1 MTRRILIENKPR
13 QTLKRRLVLAIG
25 VATLSLQGTATLPG
39 VALAAT
45 APHVQELRAH
55 SDVELVC
62 TLLHDCP
69 AITGVTPAF
78 GPSGSVT
85 ITGENLSGVTQV
97 MFGAAPALS
106 FRYVPPLHPREQGT
120 LVATTPEPA
129 YGETVPVYALEGTS
143 TVPSRATYS
152 FALGE
157 LDVTGPAPECPE
169 GSQLPTWFNP
179 PDYDHDLNLSHVPTT
194 LAFAS
199 ANPVLHITTSFEND
213 SGDYP
218 FQYTP
223 VFDRSKCPEGYTTI
237 GDGAT
242 YSATLEMCAV
252 SQSVPSATTVT
263 TLPPGSPPVGPCTN
277 WDGTQGQWV
286 PGPTVQDQL
295 TDGQQL
301 ATDLDRTTTGDL
313 ALQLLPGQSLGLNN
327 ITETLRVV
335 VEVQATDSYIGQGT
349 FYKIPSRDV
358 RSESNPFN
366 VILAPVA
373 AVQASAVPYTII
385 YAPPGDLSTATFGS
399 TIGFGTDYT
408 VANSSTQS
416 NSEKTEQS
424 IEEKT
429 SLSLGKDIIPAMSV
443 FGIDFDQSTKW
454 DSSTKTS
461 FGTTDDLS
469 QETSDTAAFGLS
481 RTVSPDYN
489 DWPGDGV
496 TCPLL
501 ATPAPDGSLYDCSST
516 GLQHASAATLY
527 NHEAF
532 WNDVFQIVLHP
543 QYAVYSL
550 GSGQTQYVML
560 AADPSMGERTVLE
573 LYDCELG
580 VSLDGVSQCEVPY
593 TSTGLTYASGG
604 AVTYTSSAQ
613 YALISPTEAKDLLA
627 LDPFFADGTQDANI
641 PANRGERLAPWAY
654 GAYASGAVAGRTGG
668 SESANIANPSYTN
681 TQAQKQTSNSTMTAN
696 VDVSDTIASDYGG
709 GIKIAGSSGALTYG
723 NTQESDSSVTLTFK
737 DSTAVSTSQVT
748 SSTALLSDVD
758 STTPGAK
765 CPTPTPSGPICH
777 GALLDESRVNIFL
790 DRLFGSLMYVDPA
803 APRKPSGL
811 TVAKEASLL
820 PGLTFATFEGQ
831 AEESSGFTDVSP
843 RSASGLAIGTLTR
856 IGVMTGFGR
865 QFRPDAPFTGAEL
878 ATSLG
883 HSVRL
888 STSSAL
894 KTLTGSTQGAD
905 QALTEKGLA
914 HAISVALGVAPSR
927 ADSYVD
933 HAFAHDR
940 FSGSQIVSRA
950 DAAIALFPALT
961 ARCLRGCH
969 VGS

>member
-1 MTRRILIENKPR
+1 MTRRTLIPNKPR
-13 QTLKRRLVLAIG
+13 RTLRRRLVLAIG
-25 VATLSLQGTATLPG
+25 IATLALQGTAALPG

-45 APHVQELRAH
+45 APHAQERRVH
-55 SDVELVC
+55 SDVELAC
-62 TLLHDCP
+62 TLAHDCP

-85 ITGENLSGVTQV
+85 ISGENLSGVTQV
-97 MFGAAPALS
+97 MFGASPALS
-106 FRYVPPLHPREQGT
+106 FRYVPPLQPGEQGT
-120 LVATTPEPA
+120 IVATPPEPA
-129 YGETVPVYALEGTS
+129 YGETVPVYALEGTA

-157 LDVTGPAPECPE
+157 MDVTGPAPECPE
-169 GSQLPTWFNP
+169 ESQLPTWFDP
-179 PDYDHDLNLSHVPTT
+179 PDYDHDLNLSHVPAT
-194 LAFAS
+194 LAFAI
-199 ANPVLHITTSFEND
+199 ANPVLHITLSYEND

-218 FQYTP
+218 FQYTD

-242 YSATLEMCAV
+242 YSATLEMCTV
-252 SQSVPSATTVT
+252 SPTVPSATTVT

-286 PGPTVQDQL
+286 PGPTVQEQL
-295 TDGQQL
+295 TDNQQL
-301 ATDLDRTTTGDL
+301 GADQDRTTGGDL

-327 ITETLRVV
+327 LTETLRVV
-335 VEVQATDSYIGQGT
+335 VDVQATDSYIGQGT
-349 FYKIPSRDV
+349 FYKILSRYA

-385 YAPPGDLSTATFGS
+385 YAPPGDQSTATFGS

-408 VANSSTQS
+408 VGSSSTQS

-443 FGIDFDQSTKW
+443 FGIDFDQSAKW
-454 DSSTKTS
+454 DTSTKTS
-461 FGTTDDLS
+461 FGTTDDLT
-469 QETSDTAAFGLS
+469 QETSDTGAFGLS
-481 RTVSPDYN
+481 RTVSPDWN

-501 ATPAPDGSLYDCSST
+501 AKPAADGSLYDCSPT

-550 GSGQTQYVML
+550 GTGQTQYVML

-580 VSLDGVSQCEVPY
+580 VALDGISQCEVPY
-593 TSTGLTYASGG
+593 TSTGLTNSAHG

-613 YALISPTEAKDLLA
+613 YAVISPTEAKDLLA
-627 LDPFFADGTQDANI
+627 LDPFFADGTQDAVI
-641 PANRGERLAPWAY
+641 PANRGERLAPWTY
-654 GAYASGAVAGRTGG
+654 GAYASGAVTGKTGG

-681 TQAQKQTSNSTMTAN
+681 NQAVKQTSGSTMTAN
-696 VDVSDTIASDYGG
+696 VDVTDTLASDYGG

-723 NTQESDSSVTLTFK
+723 NTQQSDSSATVTFK
-737 DSTAVSTSQVT
+737 DSTAVSTNQVT
-748 SSTALLSDVD
+748 TSNALLSDVD
-758 STTPGAK
+758 TTTPGGK

-777 GALLDESRVNIFL
+777 GALLNESRVNIFL

-820 PGLTFATFEGQ
+820 PGLTFAAFEGQ
-831 AEESSGFTDVSP
+831 AEQSSGFTDVSP
-843 RSASGLAIGTLTR
+843 RSAAGLAIGTLTR
-856 IGVMTGFGR
+856 IGVLTGFGR
-865 QFRPDAPFTGAEL
+865 QFRPNAPFTAAEL

-883 HSVRL
+883 HSVKL
-888 STSSAL
+888 STTSAL
-894 KTLTGSTQGAD
+894 KTLTGSTESGD
-905 QALTEKGLA
+905 EALTEKEFA

-927 ADSYVD
+927 ADNYVD

-940 FSGSQIVSRA
+940 FNGRQVVTRA
-950 DAAIALFPALT
+950 DAAIALFPVLT
-961 ARCLRGCH
+961 ARCFRGCH

>member
-1 MTRRILIENKPR
+1 MTRRTLIPNKPR

-25 VATLSLQGTATLPG
+25 VATLALQGTASLPG

-45 APHVQELRAH
+45 APHAHELRVH

-62 TLLHDCP
+62 TLAHDCP

-78 GPSGSVT
+78 GPSPSVT
-85 ITGENLSGVTQV
+85 ITGDNLSGVTQV

-106 FRYVPPLHPREQGT
+106 FRYVPPLQPGEQGT

-157 LDVTGPAPECPE
+157 LDVTGPAPECPD
-169 GSQLPTWFNP
+169 GTQLPTWFNP
-179 PDYDHDLNLSHVPTT
+179 PDYDHFLNLSHVPAT
-194 LAFAS
+194 LAYAS
-199 ANPVLHITTSFEND
+199 ANPVLHITTSYEND

-218 FQYTP
+218 FQYQD

-252 SQSVPSATTVT
+252 SPTVSSATTVT
-263 TLPPGSPPVGPCTN
+263 TLPGSPPVGPCTN

-295 TDGQQL
+295 TDSQQL
-301 ATDLDRTTTGDL
+301 GPDLDRTTTGDM
-313 ALQLLPGQSLGLNN
+313 ALQLLPGQSLGLDNL
-327 ITETLRVV
+327 TETLRIVV
-335 VEVQATDSYIGQGT
+335 DVQATDTYIGQGT
-349 FYKIPSRDV
+349 LSKVLSRYA

-373 AVQASAVPYTII
+373 AVQASAIPYTII
-385 YAPPGDLSTATFGS
+385 YAAPGDQSTATFGS

-408 VANSSTQS
+408 VASSNAQS
-416 NSEKTEQS
+416 NSEKTEQNL
-424 IEEKT
+424 EEKT
-429 SLSLGKDIIPAMSV
+429 SLSLGKDLIPAMSV
-443 FGIDFDQSTKW
+443 FGIDFDQSSKW
-454 DSSTKTS
+454 DTSTKTS

-469 QETSDTAAFGLS
+469 QEASDSGAFGLS
-481 RTVSPDYN
+481 RTASPDWN
-489 DWPGDGV
+489 NWPGDGV

-501 ATPAPDGSLYDCSST
+501 STPAADGSLYDCSST

-580 VSLDGVSQCEVPY
+580 VALDSVSQCDVPY
-593 TSTGLTYASGG
+593 TSTGLTNAAGG

-613 YALISPTEAKDLLA
+613 YAVISPTEAKDLLA
-627 LDPFFADGTQDANI
+627 LDPFFAAGTQDANI
-641 PANRGERLAPWAY
+641 PANRGERLAPFTY

-681 TQAQKQTSNSTMTAN
+681 NQAIKQASGSTMTAN
-696 VDVSDTIASDYGG
+696 VDVSDTVTSDYGG

-723 NTQESDSSVTLTFK
+723 NTQESDSSVTVTFK

-765 CPTPTPSGPICH
+765 CPTPTPGGPICH

-803 APRKPSGL
+803 APRRPSGL
-811 TVAKEASLL
+811 TLAKELSLL
-820 PGLTFATFEGQ
+820 PALTFETFEGQ
-831 AEESSGFTDVSP
+831 AEQSSGFTDVSP
-843 RSASGLAIGTLTR
+843 RSAAGLAIGTLTR
-856 IGVMTGFGR
+856 IGVLSGFGQ
-865 QFRPDAPFTGAEL
+865 QFRPNAPFTGAEL

-883 HSVRL
+883 RSVKL
-888 STSSAL
+888 STTRAL
-894 KTLTGSTQGAD
+894 KTLTGSTQSGD
-905 QALTEKGLA
+905 QALTEKEFA

-933 HAFAHDR
+933 HAFADDR
-940 FSGSQIVSRA
+940 FSGSQIVTRA

-961 ARCLRGCH
+961 ARCFRGCH